1 MEDGCRA
8 AVGTLRNVSP
18 NLGTETFEQ
27 LGASLP
33 FSKPRLLRSK
43 ERWPGGHNILMVLL
57 TRPHSIASGLDV
69 TGPSY
74 QRNDGQ
80 LRSTTADPRAA
91 AHLER
96 TSSTEY
102 PFLDTSLTRP
112 GDGVDAGRSAS
123 CHF

>member
-1 MEDGCRA
+1 MVIGHRWA
-8 AVGTLRNVSP
+8 
-18 NLGTETFEQ
+18 LGVTGQVTGVQ
-27 LGASLP
+27 
-33 FSKPRLLRSK
+33 KPRSAGGPPLVSRDAKSHARS
-43 ERWPGGHNILMVLL
+43 RGGAWAQHSHDVIDK
-57 TRPHSIASGLDV
+57 TPHSIASGLDV

-80 LRSTTADPRAA
+80 LRSMTADPRAA

-102 PFLDTSLTRP
+102 PFLDASLTRP

-123 CHF
+123 CHS